1 MPVCVLISELKEIGG
16 APRRLGK
23 YSLLAAIRN
32 VSRGMQ
38 RVPMHPRGYPPPPVP
53 EDLMLDY
60 VEPP

>member
-16 APRRLGK
+16 APRRLRK
-23 YSLLAAIRN
+23 YSLLAAIRY
-32 VSRGMQ
+32 VYRGVQ
-38 RVPMHPRGYPPPPVP
+38 RAPMHPRGSPPLP